1 MVGAGLLPAAIHKGV
16 IYLLFGRENE
26 LNDTPGWADFG
37 GGSKANE
44 TTLDVATR
52 EGSEEL
58 NGLLGSQS
66 ALKKVAVRHKIAEL
80 KYHEYTTIVFKTNY
94 DERLEDYY
102 LNNYKF
108 FEKYLPGAKK
118 NPHNGLLEKAEIKW
132 FTFADLRKAR
142 GKFRSFYRNMV
153 DIILEHEDEITRKL
167 RKPICG
173 PRCSFKVARGE
184 SKKGGNSRR
193 RYKNRNRKNSSTRR
207 RNGTLTKTT

>member
-1 MVGAGLLPAAIHKGV
+1 MVGAGLLPAAVHKGV

-37 GGSKANE
+37 GGTKRNE
-44 TTLDVATR
+44 TILEAASR

-66 ALKKVAVRHKIAEL
+66 MLKKIAIRRKIGEL
-80 KYHEYTTIVFKTNY
+80 KFKTYTTIVFKTEY
-94 DERLEDYY
+94 DSKLEEYY
-102 LNNYKF
+102 SNNYQF

-132 FTFADLRKAR
+132 FTFDELRKSR
-142 GKFRSFYRNMV
+142 NKFRPFYRNMV

-167 RKPICG
+167 MKQICG
-173 PRCSFKVARGE
+173 PRCSFKIVRG
-184 SKKGGNSRR
+184 SHIRGTSSR
-193 RYKNRNRKNSSTRR
+193 KPKTKTRR
-207 RNGTLTKTT
+207 KRNTITKKET